1 MAMMAMTT
9 SNSMSVK
16 PGRNREFLPGIN
28 GFRGLF
34 AYPRKVLS
42 HIFRPRPQS
51 LIDLP
56 ADKKAARIE
65 PWILLCVFDE
75 IGLMKGCMK
84 KLLQIVWIIIKAA
97 LMAVGCLAVLGVLLI
112 VAASLLAASVNRIA
126 DKSVLIF
133 NLDTKITDRPVDES
147 AQAMARLV
155 GAGQPSLQL
164 RAATL
169 ALREAARDGR
179 ISGLYLHGNLRTD
192 GYSSGYGALKE
203 LREAIQDF
211 QKSGKPVIAYIAN
224 GDNRDYYLESAAD
237 QILLNPLGLL
247 AFRGLA
253 AQGVFLKGAGDKYG
267 FEFTPVRHGKYKSAI
282 EPLTRENFS
291 PENREQ
297 IEAFLK
303 VIWGDVL
310 DTVAGARKLAPDQLQ
325 AVVDKEGLISAQT
338 ALDRGLVSELA
349 YEGQALDKL
358 RQMAGKKANG
368 ERFPQVSIAEYAR
381 QTQHTAIGRQN
392 AGDKIAIVYAEGEI
406 IEGEGGRRAE
416 GQVAGDRFA
425 RIIRELRRRTDVK
438 AVVLRVNSP
447 GGSAQASE
455 AILEELRRF
464 DSERPVIVSMG
475 TVAASGGYFISM
487 ASRRILAEPGTIT
500 GSIGVFGLGLNVQ
513 KFANEHGITF
523 DAVKTGALADL
534 GTVSRPMTPEEQAV
548 MERLV
553 DHIYDEFVQ
562 RVARCR
568 KMTTNRVDEI
578 AQGRVWSG
586 ADALKNGL
594 VDELGGLQKAIAV
607 AAQEA
612 KLGTNYSVIEFPARK
627 GFLEELSETLQEGQE
642 PLTQNDLAGRVTQK
656 VMQEWRW
663 LAGFNDPRGVYTR
676 LPFDLELN

>member
-1 MAMMAMTT
+1 
-9 SNSMSVK
+9 
-16 PGRNREFLPGIN
+16 
-28 GFRGLF
+28 
-34 AYPRKVLS
+34 
-42 HIFRPRPQS
+42 
-51 LIDLP
+51 
-56 ADKKAARIE
+56 
-65 PWILLCVFDE
+65 
-75 IGLMKGCMK
+75 MK
-84 KLLQIVWIIIKAA
+84 KLLQIVWSIIKAV
-97 LMAVGCLAVLGVLLI
+97 LLTIGSLAALGVLLA
-112 VAASLLAASVNRIA
+112 VAVFLLAAAGNKIA
-126 DKSVLIF
+126 DKSVLVF
-133 NLDTKITDRPVDES
+133 NLDTRVTDRPVDQS
-147 AQAMARLV
+147 AQALARLM
-155 GAGQPSLQL
+155 GAGQSSLQL
-164 RAATL
+164 RAATV

-224 GDNRDYYLESAAD
+224 ADNRDYYVESAAD
-237 QILLNPLGLL
+237 QILLNPLGLM

-267 FEFTPVRHGKYKSAI
+267 FQFTPIRHGKYKSAI
-282 EPLTRENFS
+282 EPLTREDFS

-297 IEAFLK
+297 IQAFLK
-303 VIWGDVL
+303 AIWGNVL
-310 DTVAGARKLAPDQLQ
+310 DSVAGARKLAPEQLQ

-338 ALDRGLVSELA
+338 ALDRGLVTELA

-358 RQMAGKKANG
+358 RQLSGKKTG

-381 QTQHTAIGRQN
+381 QAEHTEVRRQIG
-392 AGDKIAIVYAEGEI
+392 GDKIAVVYAEGEI
-406 IEGEGGRRAE
+406 IEGEGAPSAE

-464 DSERPVIVSMG
+464 NSERPVIVSMG

-500 GSIGVFGLGLNVQ
+500 GSIGVFGLALNMQ
-513 KFANEHGITF
+513 KIANQHGITF

-534 GTVSRPMTPEEQAV
+534 GTVSRPMTSEEQAV
-548 MERLV
+548 IERLV
-553 DHIYDEFVQ
+553 DHIYDEFIQ
-562 RVARCR
+562 RVATCR
-568 KMTTNRVDEI
+568 KMTTNHVDEI

-594 VDELGGLQKAIAV
+594 VDELGGLQKAIAS

-627 GFLEELSETLQEGQE
+627 GFLEELSETLQGNQE
-642 PLTQNDLAGRVTQK
+642 PLAKNDFAGRVAQK

-663 LAGFNDPRGVYTR
+663 LSGFNDPQGIYTR